1 MQFTFKREVIVTAT
15 TRIALPFVRMGVPLV
30 LLFAAGPLVR
40 GQQPSSLDQL
50 VGQFERETVFW
61 RQFDVAKAI
70 VATHDVNVLPKLESW
85 LTHEDRH
92 LRGNAAFIYG
102 ALGNP
107 RGFDV
112 IVAILND
119 RSERPEAQ
127 GIPGGRW
134 SLTAQIRADRYYAAH
149 LLGDLKD
156 SRAIPILV
164 SLLTDPDVNY
174 IVPWSLAQ
182 IGNGSA
188 IQPLIGALSDPNPSI
203 RVLAIYALVDLKAT
217 EALPR
222 LRQLVGDN
230 EKSNF
235 GELES
240 VAHAAQAAIGKLQ

>member
-1 MQFTFKREVIVTAT
+1 MRVSRAAVV
-15 TRIALPFVRMGVPLV
+15 RPGALPV
-30 LLFAAGPLVR
+30 LLFAAASLVR

-50 VGQFERETVFW
+50 VRQFERETVFW
-61 RQFDVAKAI
+61 RQFEVAQAI
-70 VATHDVNVLPKLESW
+70 VAAHDVNVLPKLESW

-92 LRGNAAFIYG
+92 LRGNAAFIFG
-102 ALGNP
+102 ALGDP

-134 SLTAQIRADRYYAAH
+134 SLPGQIRADRYYAAH

-156 SRAIPILV
+156 PRAIPILV
-164 SLLTDPDVNY
+164 PLLTDPEVNN
-174 IVPWSLAQ
+174 IAPWSLAQ

-217 EALPR
+217 EAVPR
-222 LRQLVGDN
+222 LRQLLSDN

-235 GELES
+235 GKLES
-240 VAHAAQAAIGKLQ
+240 VADAAQAAIAKLQ